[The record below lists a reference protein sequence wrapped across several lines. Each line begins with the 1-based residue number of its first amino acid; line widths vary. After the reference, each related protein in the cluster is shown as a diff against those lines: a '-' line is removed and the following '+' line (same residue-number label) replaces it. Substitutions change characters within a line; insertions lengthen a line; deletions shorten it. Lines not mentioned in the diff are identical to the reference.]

1 MDWLLLAIIGQVC
14 GVLSGFLGIG
24 GGIVLVPLLVT
35 LGYTPIH
42 ATATSSL
49 VVAITAMSGSLQ
61 NWRMGYFSFKRV
73 LFLGLPALVSAQ
85 LGVYLASRIDSHTLL
100 TGFGFLLL
108 VNLYL
113 VEFRKRLTIG
123 MQRQQRSPKLKT
135 VISTI
140 NESREHIVLA
150 GLLTIANG
158 AIVLV
163 QLILFGRPIEA
174 VFQTSL
180 GIIINP
186 ITLIAFGTLLLLIV
200 YVFESLEVLYL
211 AKELQTSTNSNKQVQ
226 QQPQRFNA
234 VIARIIT
241 GGIAGILTGLFG
253 IGGGAI
259 LVPLQILLLNESLKV
274 AIQTSLG
281 VIILTAISA
290 GIGHTLSGNVLFVQG
305 IILGG
310 GGLLG
315 AQISTRYLPAIP
327 EKVVSLAFRAMLI
340 SLSVYMAF
348 LVYGMNWST
357 PHTDPILDIS
367 ILSRLSLESIR
378 LLISVQK

>member
-1 MDWLLLAIIGQVC
+1 MNWLLLALIGLVC

-24 GGIVLVPLLVT
+24 GGTVLVPLLVT
-35 LGYTPIH
+35 LGYTPVH

-49 VVAITAMSGSLQ
+49 VVAITALSGSVQ
-61 NWRMGYFSFKRV
+61 NWRMGYFSVKRV

-85 LGVYLASRIDSHTLL
+85 FGVYLASKIDSHTLL
-100 TGFGFLLL
+100 TAFGFLLL
-108 VNLYL
+108 VNIYL
-113 VEFRKRLTIG
+113 VEFRQRLTAG
-123 MQRQQRSPKLKT
+123 MQRGQKRTSKFKT

-140 NESREHIVLA
+140 NESRNHILLA

-158 AIVLV
+158 AIIWV

-180 GIIINP
+180 GVIINP
-186 ITLIAFGTLLLLIV
+186 VMLVAFGTLLLLIV
-200 YVFESLEVLYL
+200 YVFESLEILYL
-211 AKELQTSTNSNKQVQ
+211 AKELQTSTNSNKQVRS
-226 QQPQRFNA
+226 QPPKFNT
-234 VIARIIT
+234 VVARIIT

-290 GIGHTLSGNVLFVQG
+290 CIGHTLSGNVLFAEG

-315 AQISTRYLPAIP
+315 AQFSTRYLPTIP
-327 EKVVSLAFRAMLI
+327 EKVVSLAFRGMLI
-340 SLSVYMAF
+340 CLSVYMAF

-357 PHTDPILDIS
+357 PKH
-367 ILSRLSLESIR
+367 
-378 LLISVQK
+378 

>member
-1 MDWLLLAIIGQVC
+1 MNWLLLALIGLVC

-24 GGIVLVPLLVT
+24 GGTVLVPLLVT

-49 VVAITAMSGSLQ
+49 VVAITALSGSVQ
-61 NWRMGYFSFKRV
+61 NWRMGYFSVKRV
-73 LFLGLPALVSAQ
+73 LFLGLPALVTAQ

-100 TGFGFLLL
+100 TAFGFLLL
-108 VNLYL
+108 VNIYL
-113 VEFRKRLTIG
+113 VEFRQRLTAG
-123 MQRQQRSPKLKT
+123 MQRQKRTSKFKPL
-135 VISTI
+135 ISTI
-140 NESREHIVLA
+140 KESREHILLA
-150 GLLTIANG
+150 GSLTIANG
-158 AIVLV
+158 AIIWV
-163 QLILFGRPIEA
+163 QLILFNRPIEA

-180 GIIINP
+180 GVIINP
-186 ITLIAFGTLLLLIV
+186 VMLVAFGTLLLLIV
-200 YVFESLEVLYL
+200 YIFESLEILYL
-211 AKELQTSTNSNKQVQ
+211 AKELQTSTNNNKQVRQ
-226 QQPQRFNA
+226 QSPKFNT
-234 VIARIIT
+234 VVARIIT

-290 GIGHTLSGNVLFVQG
+290 CIGHTLSGNVLFAQG

-315 AQISTRYLPAIP
+315 AQFSTRYLPAVP
-327 EKVVSLAFRAMLI
+327 EKVVSLAFRSMLI
-340 SLSVYMAF
+340 CLSVYMAF
-348 LVYGMNWST
+348 LVYGMNLST
-357 PHTDPILDIS
+357 PKH
-367 ILSRLSLESIR
+367 
-378 LLISVQK
+378 

>member
-1 MDWLLLAIIGQVC
+1 MNWLLLALIGLVC

-24 GGIVLVPLLVT
+24 GGTVLVPLLVT
-35 LGYTPIH
+35 LGYTPVH
-42 ATATSSL
+42 VTATSSL
-49 VVAITAMSGSLQ
+49 VVAITAISGSVQ
-61 NWRMGYFSFKRV
+61 NWRMGYFSVRRV
-73 LFLGLPALVSAQ
+73 LFLGLPALISAQ

-100 TGFGFLLL
+100 TAFGFLLL
-108 VNLYL
+108 VNIYL
-113 VEFRKRLTIG
+113 VEFRQRLTAG
-123 MQRQQRSPKLKT
+123 MQQQKRTSRFKT

-140 NESREHIVLA
+140 KESRDHILLA
-150 GLLTIANG
+150 GSLTIANG
-158 AIVLV
+158 AIILV

-180 GIIINP
+180 GVIINP
-186 ITLIAFGTLLLLIV
+186 VMLVAFGTLLLLIV
-200 YVFESLEVLYL
+200 YIFESLEILYL
-211 AKELQTSTNSNKQVQ
+211 AKELQTSNISNKQVR
-226 QQPQRFNA
+226 QPPRFNT
-234 VIARIIT
+234 VVARIIT

-290 GIGHTLSGNVLFVQG
+290 CIGHTLSGNVLFTEG
-305 IILGG
+305 IILGS

-315 AQISTRYLPAIP
+315 AQFSTRYLPTIP

-340 SLSVYMAF
+340 CLSVYTAF
-348 LVYGMNWST
+348 LVYGMN
-357 PHTDPILDIS
+357 
-367 ILSRLSLESIR
+367 
-378 LLISVQK
+378 

>member
-1 MDWLLLAIIGQVC
+1 MEWLLLAIIGQIC

-24 GGIVLVPLLVT
+24 GGTVLVPLLVT
-35 LGYTPIH
+35 LGYTPVH

-49 VVAITAMSGSLQ
+49 VVAITALSGSLQ
-61 NWRMGYFSFKRV
+61 NWRMGYFSVKRV
-73 LFLGLPALVSAQ
+73 LFLGLPALVTAQ

-108 VNLYL
+108 VNIYL
-113 VEFRKRLTIG
+113 VEFGKRLTTN
-123 MQRQQRSPKLKT
+123 MQQGQKRSPKFKT

-140 NESREHIVLA
+140 IESRDHILLA
-150 GLLTIANG
+150 GSLTIANG

-163 QLILFGRPIEA
+163 QLLLFGMPIEV

-180 GIIINP
+180 GIVIVNP
-186 ITLIAFGTLLLLIV
+186 IVLIAFGSLLLAIV
-200 YVFESLEVLYL
+200 YIFESLEVLYL
-211 AKELQTSTNSNKQVQ
+211 AKELKVSADGKDQVQ
-226 QQPQRFNA
+226 QRPIFNA
-234 VIARIIT
+234 VIARILT

-259 LVPLQILLLNESLKV
+259 LVPLQILLLNEPLKV

-290 GIGHTLSGNVLFVQG
+290 CIGHTLNGNVLFVDG

-315 AQISTRYLPAIP
+315 AQISTRYLPHIP
-327 EKVVSLAFRAMLI
+327 EKVLSLAFRSILI
-340 SLSVYMAF
+340 FLSVYMAF
-348 LVYGMNWST
+348 LVYATNGST
-357 PHTDPILDIS
+357 AHH
-367 ILSRLSLESIR
+367 
-378 LLISVQK
+378 

>member
-1 MDWLLLAIIGQVC
+1 MNWLLLALIGLVC

-24 GGIVLVPLLVT
+24 GGTVLVPLLVT

-49 VVAITAMSGSLQ
+49 VVAITALSGSVQ
-61 NWRMGYFSFKRV
+61 NWRMGYFSVKRV
-73 LFLGLPALVSAQ
+73 LFLGLPALVTAQ

-100 TGFGFLLL
+100 TAFGFLLL
-108 VNLYL
+108 VNIYL
-113 VEFRKRLTIG
+113 VEFRQRLTAG
-123 MQRQQRSPKLKT
+123 MQRQKRTSKFKT

-140 NESREHIVLA
+140 NESREHILLA
-150 GLLTIANG
+150 GSLTIANG
-158 AIVLV
+158 AIIWV
-163 QLILFGRPIEA
+163 QLILFNRPIEA

-180 GIIINP
+180 GVIINP
-186 ITLIAFGTLLLLIV
+186 VMLVAFGTLLLLIV
-200 YVFESLEVLYL
+200 YIFESLEILYL
-211 AKELQTSTNSNKQVQ
+211 AKELLTSINSKKQVRSQ
-226 QQPQRFNA
+226 LPKFNT
-234 VIARIIT
+234 VVARIIT

-290 GIGHTLSGNVLFVQG
+290 CIGHTLNGNVLFAQG

-315 AQISTRYLPAIP
+315 AQFSTRYLPAVP

-340 SLSVYMAF
+340 CLSVYMAF
-348 LVYGMNWST
+348 LVYGMNLST
-357 PHTDPILDIS
+357 PKH
-367 ILSRLSLESIR
+367 
-378 LLISVQK
+378 

>member
-1 MDWLLLAIIGQVC
+1 MNWLLLALIGLVC

-24 GGIVLVPLLVT
+24 GGTVLVPLLVT
-35 LGYTPIH
+35 LGYTPVH
-42 ATATSSL
+42 VTATSSL
-49 VVAITAMSGSLQ
+49 VVAITAISGSVQ
-61 NWRMGYFSFKRV
+61 NWRMGYFSVRRV
-73 LFLGLPALVSAQ
+73 LFLGLPALISAQ

-100 TGFGFLLL
+100 TAFGFLLL
-108 VNLYL
+108 VNIYL
-113 VEFRKRLTIG
+113 VEFRQRLTAG
-123 MQRQQRSPKLKT
+123 MQQQKRTSKFKT

-140 NESREHIVLA
+140 KESRDHILLA
-150 GLLTIANG
+150 GSLTIANG
-158 AIVLV
+158 AIILV

-180 GIIINP
+180 GVIINP
-186 ITLIAFGTLLLLIV
+186 FMLVAFGTLLLLIV
-200 YVFESLEVLYL
+200 YIFESLEILYL
-211 AKELQTSTNSNKQVQ
+211 AKELQTSNISNKQVR
-226 QQPQRFNA
+226 QPPRFNT
-234 VIARIIT
+234 VVARIIT

-290 GIGHTLSGNVLFVQG
+290 CIGHTLSGNVLFTEG
-305 IILGG
+305 IILGS

-315 AQISTRYLPAIP
+315 AQFSTRYLPKIP

-340 SLSVYMAF
+340 CLSVYTAF
-348 LVYGMNWST
+348 LVYGMNWLT
-357 PHTDPILDIS
+357 PK
-367 ILSRLSLESIR
+367 
-378 LLISVQK
+378 Q